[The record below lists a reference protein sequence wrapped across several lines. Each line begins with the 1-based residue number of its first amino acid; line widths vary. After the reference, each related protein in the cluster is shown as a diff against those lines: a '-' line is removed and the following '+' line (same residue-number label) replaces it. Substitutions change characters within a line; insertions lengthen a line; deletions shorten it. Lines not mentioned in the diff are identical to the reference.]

1 MKGRLLVSVLGLF
14 GSTLAGCSGGNNA
27 ITCNFNSPATM
38 STSAWPKF
46 RHDAQ
51 NTGTV
56 TNTFVSTNTG
66 QMRWMFPA
74 AADGPK
80 GPFAAS
86 PVLNG
91 VATDPTSATRVYIGS
106 TDGYVYA
113 VEPANGT
120 QDSTFYFVSVGG
132 LPITSTALVTQ
143 RFGAD
148 ALFFGG
154 GDGNFYGVDDNGLD
168 QPEIWPPP
176 ITGFL
181 SVSPSISSVDGSI
194 FIASLNG
201 FIASACPNGVQR
213 FVISTSSGIQSSPG
227 IGADGTAYFGGD
239 DRLVHA
245 VRNDGVLLWTFSASS
260 SILSAPVVAVAN
272 GTTTAIYAAD
282 RGGFV
287 FKINSNGQAISG
299 AGGFNFSGPNGGPVG
314 PIQSSPAL
322 SIDPTDPTIPRLYV
336 GSDDGNLYAIN
347 GNTGAVVWSF
357 PTSGSIVSSPAVA
370 TGGAEPIIVVG
381 SDDGNVYFVQ
391 DSGTTAAQMATFPVG
406 APVRSSPAIGSDGT
420 IYVGADDG
428 RLYAIQ

>member
-1 MKGRLLVSVLGLF
+1 MNRRLLVSVVGLF
-14 GSTLAGCSGGNNA
+14 GCALAGCSGGGGA
-27 ITCNFNSPATM
+27 VTCRFDSPATM

-56 TNTFVSTNTG
+56 ANTFVRTNTG

-74 AADGPK
+74 AAAAPK

-91 VATDPTSATRVYIGS
+91 VATDPMSATRVYIGS
-106 TDGYVYA
+106 TDGYMYA
-113 VEPANGT
+113 VDPANGT
-120 QDSTFYFVSVGG
+120 QDSTFYFVTVGG

-143 RFGAD
+143 RFDAD
-148 ALFFGG
+148 ALFFGA
-154 GDGNFYGVDDNGLD
+154 GDGNLYGVDENGLD
-168 QPEIWPPP
+168 QTTDWPPP

-181 SVSPSISSVDGSI
+181 SVSPSISSVDGSV
-194 FIASLNG
+194 FTASLNG
-201 FIASACPNGVQR
+201 FIASACPNGIQR
-213 FVISTSSGIQSSPG
+213 FVISTSGGIQSSPG

-260 SILSAPVVAVAN
+260 SILSSPVVAVAT

-287 FKINSNGQAISG
+287 FKINSSGQAISG
-299 AGGFNFSGPNGGPVG
+299 FKFSGPNGGPVG

-322 SIDPTDPTIPRLYV
+322 SSDPTNSTIPRLYV

-357 PTSGSIVSSPAVA
+357 KTDGAIASSPAVA
-370 TGGAEPIIVVG
+370 TGGTEPVIVVG
-381 SDDGNVYFVQ
+381 SDDGNVYFVL
-391 DSGTTAAQMATFPVG
+391 DNGTTAAQMATFHIG

-428 RLYAIQ
+428 HVYAIQ